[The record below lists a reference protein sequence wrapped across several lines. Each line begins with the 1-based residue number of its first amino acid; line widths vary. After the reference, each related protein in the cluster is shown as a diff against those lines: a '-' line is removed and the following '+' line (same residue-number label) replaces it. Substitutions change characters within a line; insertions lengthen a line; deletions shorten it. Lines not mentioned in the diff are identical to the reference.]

1 MLLFLTL
8 YDTNSHTTKKTNFF
22 PLSLSLSL
30 YFCTAT
36 VSLLMGETINV
47 ITTEYPDITGPEVG
61 VTLALF
67 AGIVLV
73 VIGIVRLG
81 LIVDFIPGPA
91 IG

>member
-1 MLLFLTL
+1 
-8 YDTNSHTTKKTNFF
+8 
-22 PLSLSLSL
+22 
-30 YFCTAT
+30 
-36 VSLLMGETINV
+36 MGEAVNV
-47 ITTEYPDITGPEVG
+47 ITTEYPDITGPEIG